1 MAPIRGRF
9 ITFEGVEGSGKST
22 QVALLRE
29 WMEEAGVA
37 VRATREPG
45 GTRIGEEIRELLLA
59 PREEALDPAAEL
71 LLYEAARAQHVR
83 EVIRPALEAGCHVL
97 CDRFFD
103 STTAYQ
109 AFGRG
114 LDERVVL
121 ELNRMASGGIVPDL
135 TFLLSVPIE
144 VGIARVRGANAKA
157 QLPLSF
163 LLTQPPDPM
172 ERESLAFH
180 RRVEAGFRTLA
191 AREPERFRV
200 LGAGTARQ
208 VHERV
213 VAILGEEFAW
223 AGSPSAARTPHSVS

>member
-1 MAPIRGRF
+1 MRGCF
-9 ITFEGVEGSGKST
+9 ITFEGVEGCGKST
-22 QVALLRE
+22 QAALLRE
-29 WMEEAGVA
+29 WMEAAGVPA
-37 VRATREPG
+37 LATREPG
-45 GTRIGEEIRELLLA
+45 GTRIGEGIRELLLA
-59 PREEALDPAAEL
+59 PRDQALDPAAEL

-83 EVIRPALEAGCHVL
+83 EVIRPALEAGRHVL

-114 LDERVVL
+114 LDEGVVG

-135 TFLLSVPIE
+135 TFLFSVPLE
-144 VGIARVRGANAKA
+144 VGIARVRGGSARA

-163 LLTQPPDPM
+163 WLAQPPDAI
-172 ERESLAFH
+172 EGESLAFH

-191 AREPERFRV
+191 AREPARFRV
-200 LGAGTARQ
+200 LGEGTAEQ

-223 AGSPSAARTPHSVS
+223 AGSPSAARTRRSAS